1 MPANNNH
8 RNSSS
13 LGAHGDN
20 GATFEQRFAR
30 LQEVVQRLSEG
41 NLSLREALSSFEE
54 GMTLADTCSQM
65 LEEAELRVKQVSDKA
80 MRAGSA
86 SVGDLEADIRNGA
99 TIAPEGLV
107 AIEFESFEST
117 LLIEKPQPTPMPSA
131 EPEPR
136 RGAVSPPSKPTLLN
150 DLDPLFDDED

>member
-20 GATFEQRFAR
+20 GASFEQRFAR

-41 NLSLREALSSFEE
+41 NLSLQEALSAFEE
-54 GMTLADTCSQM
+54 GMALADTCTQM

-86 SVGDLEADIRNGA
+86 SVVDLEGDIRSGA
-99 TIAPEGLV
+99 SQAPDGLV
-107 AIEFESFEST
+107 AIEFESYEST
-117 LLIEKPQPTPMPSA
+117 LFVEKPQPASKPGADPAPGRPSA
-131 EPEPR
+131 L
-136 RGAVSPPSKPTLLN
+136 PPKPTLLD